1 MEQLP
6 QVPLPLWAVQP
17 LGAFGMAYSG
27 IGFELNK
34 LMANPPQ
41 TFTTDK
47 NTAQV
52 TTDAHGNPIQTS
64 FSVSSTDQ
72 STQVQ
77 VVSTKMTNGLWSTT
91 AKAANGYDTIQPVV
105 NDVKIDGNTLLVK
118 GANGVDRSFTDGGTY
133 QRIDLAQQARDAA
146 SAAEFAKYNKTDIQ
160 QPQLS
165 MSKPASLRFRT

>member
-1 MEQLP
+1 
-6 QVPLPLWAVQP
+6 
-17 LGAFGMAYSG
+17 
-27 IGFELNK
+27 
-34 LMANPPQ
+34 MANPPQ

-146 SAAEFAKYNKTDIQ
+146 SAAEFAKYNKTDSQ